1 MTPRAR
7 SLTAIACLLV
17 MSCDSDNETER
28 QSAAGLE
35 TVVDSFLVDG
45 HATPAAVRTVASPT
59 AESDTGESDRGIGLT
74 WTIQPN
80 ELQVFRSTAIHLRV
94 ESPPSDHAGA
104 VCSWNFGDGS
114 PVIEGCAVSHT
125 YHGGRADQV
134 VTLTLTDGD
143 WRWTSTRTVPLERLP
158 VTKNLKGKSGPTEGL
173 PAGPSPAETSMR
185 FAIVADTAAQ
195 GGVPESVQAGLESL
209 VEQVKP
215 DLVIHAGGMATS
227 KSTAEDLKQQRSQLG
242 QLLGANSA
250 RNACGRTPN
259 DRKVDAKLSRPNVQ
273 MVDDRHYPDRY
284 SFTLNGAYFLVVSA
298 GGAKGIE
305 ESVIKWMREELS
317 KAGIYDAR
325 YVVSY
330 LPLHKFGDEHVGSL
344 DKRFR
349 LYELFLRAR
358 VTSFFSAGYRVY
370 FSGHYGALPIV
381 SVGAL
386 AGPGGTLAGSD
397 FAQPNSYVVVDQ
409 VEGAKKRV
417 FAVKGPAYDTQ
428 LDEAMLPDNVE
439 VYTR

>member
-1 MTPRAR
+1 MMPRA
-7 SLTAIACLLV
+7 LIIIVIACLHMLG
-17 MSCDSDNETER
+17 CDSDDTIER
-28 QSAAGLE
+28 QSASGLE
-35 TVVDSFLVDG
+35 TVVDNFLVDG
-45 HATPAAVRTVASPT
+45 HATPAAIRAAYPASTRT
-59 AESDTGESDRGIGLT
+59 ERSDSDRGIGLT
-74 WTIQPN
+74 WTVAPN
-80 ELQVFRSTAIHLRV
+80 QLQVFRSTAIHLRIDT
-94 ESPPSDHAGA
+94 PPKDHTGA

-114 PVIEGCAVSHT
+114 PVIDGCTVSHT
-125 YHGGRADQV
+125 YHGGRADQL

-143 WRWTSTRTVPLERLP
+143 WRWTSARTVPLERLT
-158 VTKNLKGKSGPTEGL
+158 VTKGVTGKSAPDAGL
-173 PAGPSPAETSMR
+173 PAAPSPAETSMR
-185 FAIVADTAAQ
+185 FAIIADTAAQ
-195 GGVPESVQAGLESL
+195 GGVPASVTAGLESL
-209 VEQVKP
+209 VERVTP

-227 KSTAEDLKQQRSQLG
+227 DSTPDDRTKQRTQLNK
-242 QLLGANSA
+242 LLGANDA
-250 RNACGRTPN
+250 RIAWGRSPI
-259 DRKVDAKLSRPNVQ
+259 DRRVGAELGRPNVQ
-273 MVDDRHYPDRY
+273 MIDERHYPDRY
-284 SFTLNGAYFLVVSA
+284 SFTFNGAYFLVVSA
-298 GGAKGIE
+298 GGTQGVD

-330 LPLHKFGDEHVGSL
+330 LPLHKFGGEHIGSL

-409 VEGAKKRV
+409 VDGAKKRV
-417 FAVKGPAYDTQ
+417 FAVRGPTFDAQ
-428 LDEAMLPDNVE
+428 IDEAMLPDNVE